1 MTPPPHGLTI
11 VIPVYNEEQALP
23 RVLPPVIEEVER
35 SGWRLI
41 LVNDGSTDGSAE
53 LLEAQAGHPAVEV
66 VQLRVNRG
74 YGGALKAGID
84 RVRTRH
90 VVTMD
95 ADGQHRLED
104 VHRLYR
110 HCLDHDAAMVIGS
123 RAGQRA
129 SGAYRELGKWL
140 LRMTARLLL
149 SFDLQDLNSGF
160 KIYRTEL
167 VQDYLGL
174 CPDSMAFSDIITL
187 CFIHRKHLVQELPVT
202 INPRAGGQSKIST
215 ATALE
220 TFYELINILML
231 FNPSRL
237 FLPVAALFFIG
248 GLAWGLPI
256 VLTGRGV
263 SVGALLAFTAGF
275 FLVFTGL
282 LAEQLSLVRRGLI
295 ASRHR
300 SEPDR
305 DDD

>member
-1 MTPPPHGLTI
+1 MTSPRNGLTI

-23 RVLPPVIEEVER
+23 RVLPPILDEVER

-41 LVNDGSTDGSAE
+41 LVNDGSTDASAE
-53 LLEAQAGHPAVEV
+53 LLDAHADHPAVEV
-66 VQLRVNRG
+66 VQLRVNHG
-74 YGGALKAGID
+74 YGGALKAGIE

-110 HCLDHDAAMVIGS
+110 HCLEHDADMVIGS

-129 SGAYRELGKWL
+129 SGAYREFGNWL

-167 VQDYLGL
+167 VQEYLGL

-187 CFIHRKHLVQELPVT
+187 SFIHRKHLVLELPVT
-202 INPRAGGQSKIST
+202 IDPRSGGQSKITT

-237 FLPVAALFFIG
+237 FLPAAALCFLV
-248 GLAWGLPI
+248 GLGWGLPI
-256 VLTGRGV
+256 VLLGRGV
-263 SVGALLAFTAGF
+263 SVGALLAFTVGS

-282 LAEQLSLVRRGLI
+282 LAEQLSLVRKGLI
-295 ASRHR
+295 ASRHK
-300 SEPDR
+300 PDAEH